1 MAAQERG
8 PLAVSVAL
16 GLVVAATRVGQGVTL
31 AYGLGSILSTGRWS
45 GALPWVGAAV
55 GLVLVRAAATVVQGA
70 AMAGASVRITTRLR
84 VRLVLTILG
93 LGPAWVGRERSGELE
108 AVLVDGVERLD
119 AYFRL
124 FLAKVIAASV
134 SALAIVVTVI
144 VIDPPTGA
152 CVAVF
157 AAAVMFIPS
166 GEYRVLG
173 PRMRFWSDSY
183 RPLSAEF
190 VDNLQGMT
198 TLKMF
203 GVAGERGQELAARSA
218 RVRDA
223 AIRLISVS
231 GLFTGIM
238 AFAAAAGAA
247 AGLAVGGFRLAAGD
261 LTTQQL
267 LLILLLAA
275 ECFRPA
281 REIHDAMHSAV
292 WGMSK
297 VERAF
302 EILQVTP
309 PESDGA
315 PRQRA
320 ATAPT
325 VSFEQVSFGYRP
337 GRMVLDEVSFT
348 VGAGESLAIVG
359 SSGAGKTTIASLLL
373 RFFEPQAGR
382 IRVDGA
388 DIAALHP
395 DEARRLI
402 AVVPQDTFLFHAS
415 IRDNLT
421 IACPGAGDDQMRAA
435 LAAAGAAG
443 FVDALP
449 DGLATVVGER
459 GLRLSGGQRQR
470 IAIARALL
478 KDAPILILDEA
489 TSNVDVAAESSILA
503 ALEPLRRGRTTLLIA
518 HRLSTVRDADQI
530 LVLDGGRIVERGT
543 HEELYA
549 LGGRY
554 WDLYTRQHG
563 LEANLFLAPGE
574 GDTVEENGANKGE
587 PKEAAAITQAMRLI
601 RG

>member
-1 MAAQERG
+1 MAARERG

-16 GLVVAATRVGQGVTL
+16 GLVIAATRVGQGVAL
-31 AYGLGSILSTGRWS
+31 AYGLGGILAAGRWS
-45 GALPWVGAAV
+45 AAVPWVGLAA
-55 GLVLVRAAATVVQGA
+55 GLVLARAAAIVVQGA

-84 VRLVLTILG
+84 VSLLSRILA
-93 LGPAWVGRERSGELE
+93 LGPSWVGRECSGELE

-124 FLAKVIAASV
+124 FLARVIAASL
-134 SALAIVVTVI
+134 SALAIVTTVI

-152 CVAVF
+152 CIAVF
-157 AAAVMFIPS
+157 AAAVMLVPS
-166 GEYRVLG
+166 AEYRALG

-203 GVAGERGQELAARSA
+203 GVAGEHGRELAARSA

-231 GLFTGIM
+231 GIFTGIM

-247 AGLAVGGFRLAAGD
+247 AGLAVGGFRLAAGE

-267 LLILLLAA
+267 LLILLLAG

-302 EILQVTP
+302 EILQVMP
-309 PESDGA
+309 P
-315 PRQRA
+315 A
-320 ATAPT
+320 ATATSRRLAAAAPA
-325 VSFEQVSFGYRP
+325 VSFEDVSFGYRP
-337 GRMVLDEVSFT
+337 GRLVLDSVSFT
-348 VGAGESLAIVG
+348 AGAGKTLAIVG

-373 RFFEPQAGR
+373 RFFDPQAGR
-382 IRVDGA
+382 ICIDGT
-388 DIAALHP
+388 DITAWHP
-395 DEARRLI
+395 DEARRLF
-402 AVVPQDTFLFHAS
+402 AVVPQDTFLFHAP

-421 IACPGAGDDQMRAA
+421 IACPGAGDDQLRAA
-435 LAAAGAAG
+435 LTAAGAAG

-449 DGLATVVGER
+449 DGLGTVVGER

-478 KDAPILILDEA
+478 KDAPVLILDEA

-518 HRLSTVRDADQI
+518 HRLSTVQDADQI
-530 LVLDGGRIVERGT
+530 MVLDHGRIAETGS
-543 HEELYA
+543 HQEL
-549 LGGRY
+549 LRRQGRY
-554 WDLYTRQHG
+554 ARLVAAQ
-563 LEANLFLAPGE
+563 AAP
-574 GDTVEENGANKGE
+574 
-587 PKEAAAITQAMRLI
+587 
-601 RG
+601 